1 MKLDVFLELATPPW
15 ISKSP
20 AEAIRETVEIAKS
33 AEAAGCDTLWLPE
46 HHFLDGYSNSA
57 APELILAAIAQ
68 ATHSINLGFAIIPL
82 PIHEPVRVAERLAT
96 MEALAPGR
104 IRWGIGRG
112 VTVTELMGFN
122 VNPAESRPIFEA
134 RFEELRSI
142 MKSGDVLRNGETL
155 SLRPQL
161 PNDFPVGWVAAVSPE
176 SFAFATENG
185 LNVMTGPFKPWP
197 FVKADL
203 TRFRD
208 ISPQAETS
216 FALAVHC
223 DANHEHARQRAER
236 GLVWVYRRLFEIARP
251 ILAGQVEGYEHYRKL
266 GWTVPLLDKVLSVS
280 ILESLGLAAVGSPDH
295 VAKRLTKFADADLDR
310 ASLICG
316 GGDLAPEEIAE
327 SLSLIAGAWRHQ
339 HAPKERNT
347 EAVPA

>member
-15 ISKSP
+15 INKSP

-33 AEAAGCDTLWLPE
+33 AETAGCDTLWLPE

-57 APELILAAIAQ
+57 APDVILAAIAQ
-68 ATHSINLGFAIIPL
+68 ASHSINLGFAIIPL

-96 MEALAPGR
+96 LEALAPGR
-104 IRWGIGRG
+104 IRWGVGRG

-122 VNPAESRPIFEA
+122 VNPSESRSIFEA

-142 MKSGDVLRNGETL
+142 MTDGDVLRNGETL

-161 PNDFPVGWVAAVSPE
+161 PNDFPVGWLAAVSPE
-176 SFAFATENG
+176 SFTYAAENG

-203 TRFRD
+203 ARFRK
-208 ISPQAETS
+208 IAPQAETS
-216 FALAVHC
+216 FALAVHS
-223 DANHEHARQRAER
+223 DINHEQARQQAER

-266 GWTVPLLDKVLSVS
+266 GWTVPLLDKMLSVS
-280 ILESLGLAAVGSPDH
+280 VLESLGLAAVGSPNH
-295 VAKRLTKFADADLDR
+295 VAKKLAKCADAGLDR
-310 ASLICG
+310 VSLICG
-316 GGDLAPEEIAE
+316 GGDLTPDEIAK
-327 SLSLIAGAWRHQ
+327 SLSLIAGAWR
-339 HAPKERNT
+339 ERQAVQKIEAT
-347 EAVPA
+347 AVPA

>member
-15 ISKSP
+15 TNKSSV
-20 AEAIRETVEIAKS
+20 EAIRETVEIAKS

-57 APELILAAIAQ
+57 APDMILAAIAQ

-96 MEALAPGR
+96 LEALAPGR
-104 IRWGIGRG
+104 IRWGVGRG

-122 VNPAESRPIFEA
+122 VNPAESRSIFEA

-142 MKSGDVLRNGETL
+142 MTSSDVVRNGEKL

-161 PNDFPVGWVAAVSPE
+161 PNDFPVGWLAAVSPE
-176 SFAFATENG
+176 SFTFAAENN

-203 TRFRD
+203 ARFRN
-208 ISPQAETS
+208 IAPQSKTS

-223 DANHEHARQRAER
+223 DVNHEHARQQAER

-280 ILESLGLAAVGSPDH
+280 VLESLGLAAVGSPDH
-295 VAKRLTKFADADLDR
+295 VAKKLTKCADAGLDR
-310 ASLICG
+310 VSLICG
-316 GGDLAPEEIAE
+316 GGDLAPDEIGK
-327 SLSLIAGAWRHQ
+327 SLSLIAGVWRHQ
-339 HAPKERNT
+339 HSPQARDA